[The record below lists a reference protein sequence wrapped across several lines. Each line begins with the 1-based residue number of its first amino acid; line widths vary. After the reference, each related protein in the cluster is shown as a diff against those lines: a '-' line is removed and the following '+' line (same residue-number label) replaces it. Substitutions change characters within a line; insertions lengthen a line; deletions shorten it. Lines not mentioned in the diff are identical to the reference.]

1 MPRTVWIKYL
11 DKFFSSDNKY
21 SAKQTSVS
29 TAKYEVEKHTYPSVT
44 ICQEFKDQKDIVLD
58 ILNEGK
64 GKEII
69 MK

>member
-1 MPRTVWIKYL
+1 M
-11 DKFFSSDNKY
+11 
-21 SAKQTSVS
+21 S

-64 GKEII
+64 GKEIR
-69 MK
+69 MKKK